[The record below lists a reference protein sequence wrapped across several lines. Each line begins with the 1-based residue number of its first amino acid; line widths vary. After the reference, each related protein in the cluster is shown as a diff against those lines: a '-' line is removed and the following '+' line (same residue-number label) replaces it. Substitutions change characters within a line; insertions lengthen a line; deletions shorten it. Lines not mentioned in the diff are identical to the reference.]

1 MNNLF
6 RTLLFLLVCG
16 AAAVSIIQ
24 IERKR
29 LEKQSAVQPGIEA
42 AEFYLDQAVTTHY
55 NDDGSVHYQVTGE
68 HLEFFRQKDT
78 TVIQRPYFILHSK
91 DGHTWHTRAD
101 TAIVLPDKNGVQLD
115 GGVRAW
121 QPERNVELTTA
132 SMLLVPARE
141 YAETDKAITIKSVS
155 GTTKGLGM
163 SVDLMAETMKINA
176 NVSSSYVI
184 R

>member
-1 MNNLF
+1 MNNLL
-6 RTLLFLLVCG
+6 RTLIFLLVCSII
-16 AAAVSIIQ
+16 AVAIIQ

-29 LEKQSAVQPGIEA
+29 QAQQAAKQPGTEA

-68 HLEFFRQKDT
+68 HLEYFRQKDT
-78 TVIQRPYFILHSK
+78 MVIQRPYFILHSK

-101 TAIVLPDKNGVQLD
+101 TATVLPDDNGVELE
-115 GGVRAW
+115 GSVRAW

-132 SMLLVPARE
+132 SLLLVPARE
-141 YAETDKAITIKSVS
+141 YAQTDKAITIKSVS
-155 GTTKGLGM
+155 GTTRGVGM

-176 NVSSSYVI
+176 HVSSSYVI